1 MKISRFDFQKKDFK
15 LEEDLDFSKETFDPT
30 HIRGIKNTHVVV
42 TGADYDDYLILNI
55 KIKSDVIGV
64 CSYTLEDVDYKV
76 DISTSLTF
84 TYNEDEEDTVH
95 IDTPIFDLDP
105 FILDLIVADVPLTLV
120 KKGAKLPTSGNGYR
134 VLTEEE
140 YNQEQ
145 ANKVDPR
152 WAALDDIDID
162 EGE

>member
-84 TYNEDEEDTVH
+84 TYNEDEEDTIH

-105 FILDLIVADVPLTLV
+105 FVLGLIVADVPLTLV
-120 KKGAKLPTSGNGYR
+120 KKGAKLPESGSDYR
-134 VLTEEE
+134 VISEDE
-140 YNQEQ
+140 YLQE
-145 ANKVDPR
+145 KSEKKDDR
-152 WAALDDIDID
+152 WSKLDDV
-162 EGE
+162 EL